1 MKYEEKFFLAN
12 LPQICLRAREK
23 WSVHYRP
30 SRTWRQRRMRATR
43 CSVLSPL
50 LERWATA
57 RATQTWVQSQPPLLS
72 NCVIMNTFLD
82 LSLGYLTCK
91 NDTLMI

>member
-1 MKYEEKFFLAN
+1 
-12 LPQICLRAREK
+12 
-23 WSVHYRP
+23 
-30 SRTWRQRRMRATR
+30 MRATR

-91 NDTLMI
+91 NDTLMIQNEKLFNINPLKFLCS